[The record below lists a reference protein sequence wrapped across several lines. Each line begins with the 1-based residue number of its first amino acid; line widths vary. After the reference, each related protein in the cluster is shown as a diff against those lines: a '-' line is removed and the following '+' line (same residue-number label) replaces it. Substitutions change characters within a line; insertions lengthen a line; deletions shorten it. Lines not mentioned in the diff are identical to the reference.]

1 MKAIQ
6 TECLIIGSGIAGLST
21 ALKLAENKISCTVLS
36 ASNVFTEANTRYAQ
50 GGIIYKAN
58 LQDSESLFNDI
69 MEAGGGVNYPPAV
82 RLLVEKG
89 PEYVE
94 KILLEKCHVEF
105 DKDAQKNPLLTREGG
120 HSHNRILFRGDESGK
135 SIQEALLQTCQKSSY
150 IQFISSTT
158 AVNLLM
164 SAFHNKNRGLR
175 HEKSFCFGAFVF
187 DQNTQEV
194 YPLLAKQTVLATGG
208 IGQLYLY
215 NTNSRFARGDG
226 IALAHRAGCRIENL
240 EFIQFHPTAFFHPN
254 APRFL
259 ISEALRGEG
268 AVLINSTG
276 ERFCKELESR
286 DKVAKAIHQEM
297 LRSGQPNVFLDICH
311 KDAEWIKDR
320 FPFVYKNCLAFNID
334 ITKEPIP
341 VVPAAH
347 YHCGGV
353 WSSLAGET
361 SIPNLF
367 AIGETSCTGLH
378 GANRLASTSL
388 LEGLVWGTEAANQIT
403 KNLETTHKNFNYPE
417 INLWKQESVE
427 VDPSFLKQD
436 WLTLKQTMWNYVGL
450 IKTDARLKRAE
461 GILTEL
467 YRGIDTFYRRAIL
480 SDELIGLRHAALVAI
495 LILEAS
501 KRNPNSLGCYQRE
514 ELSI

>member
-1 MKAIQ
+1 
-6 TECLIIGSGIAGLST
+6 
-21 ALKLAENKISCTVLS
+21 
-36 ASNVFTEANTRYAQ
+36 
-50 GGIIYKAN
+50 
-58 LQDSESLFNDI
+58 
-69 MEAGGGVNYPPAV
+69 
-82 RLLVEKG
+82 
-89 PEYVE
+89 
-94 KILLEKCHVEF
+94 
-105 DKDAQKNPLLTREGG
+105 
-120 HSHNRILFRGDESGK
+120 
-135 SIQEALLQTCQKSSY
+135 
-150 IQFISSTT
+150 
-158 AVNLLM
+158 
-164 SAFHNKNRGLR
+164 
-175 HEKSFCFGAFVF
+175 
-187 DQNTQEV
+187 
-194 YPLLAKQTVLATGG
+194 
-208 IGQLYLY
+208 
-215 NTNSRFARGDG
+215 
-226 IALAHRAGCRIENL
+226 
-240 EFIQFHPTAFFHPN
+240 
-254 APRFL
+254 
-259 ISEALRGEG
+259 
-268 AVLINSTG
+268 
-276 ERFCKELESR
+276 
-286 DKVAKAIHQEM
+286 
-297 LRSGQPNVFLDICH
+297 
-311 KDAEWIKDR
+311 
-320 FPFVYKNCLAFNID
+320 
-334 ITKEPIP
+334 
-341 VVPAAH
+341 
-347 YHCGGV
+347 V